1 MIEITDRIALN
12 EAEIVM
18 TFIRASGPG
27 GQNVNK
33 VSSAAQLRF
42 DVRRSP
48 NLPDAVRLRLERLA
62 GARLTNNGEI
72 VLTAGNYRTQEANRK
87 DAIDR
92 LVRMIKQAAI
102 ERPVRTPTR
111 PTLGAKQRRLTS
123 KAKHGEVKRQRR
135 PPRAIRD
142 FPDP

>member
-12 EAEIVM
+12 EADIVV

-48 NLPDAVRLRLERLA
+48 SLPDAVRLRLERLA
-62 GARLTNNGEI
+62 GSRLTRDGEI
-72 VLTAGNYRTQEANRK
+72 VLTAGSFRTQEANRR

-92 LVRMIKQAAI
+92 LVRMIRQAAI

-111 PTLGAKQRRLTS
+111 PTLGSKQRRLTG
-123 KAKHGEVKRQRR
+123 KAKRGQVKRQRC
-135 PPRAIRD
+135 PPGSTGD
-142 FPDP
+142 